1 MTYPS
6 PNSMSILLMEEILHQ
21 LMSRLSHYVPGFIHP
36 RWFAW
41 LLPSTVVKP
50 TGHPRV
56 CRCPHPGNAG
66 LPRLLTL
73 HQSGACSIWQD
84 GIWELFS
91 SEKQGDCIF
100 LSLHEVSWTSGHGF
114 FPNIIFLAT
123 WKQQKKTIKNPGS
136 LFGTWPKKT
145 TTIDNNRQKQRFQ
158 LPLQLRLYS
167 QKGMNFT
174 GTQ

>member
-1 MTYPS
+1 MKKIREKSLALLGWFKKKTTHMTYPS

-21 LMSRLSHYVPGFIHP
+21 LMSRLSHYLPGFIHP

-84 GIWELFS
+84 GIWELFFQS
-91 SEKQGDCIF
+91 PKDHLTLQWKGLNLYSRG
-100 LSLHEVSWTSGHGF
+100 SGVLKIASFEGS
-114 FPNIIFLAT
+114 
-123 WKQQKKTIKNPGS
+123 GS
-136 LFGTWPKKT
+136 LGRNNETASSFPCMKLVEQVVTFLPKV
-145 TTIDNNRQKQRFQ
+145 
-158 LPLQLRLYS
+158 
-167 QKGMNFT
+167 
-174 GTQ
+174 